1 MIDDDGLPSNAY
13 IGQPNSG
20 ASSGT
25 WRRNAHPATYC
36 HEVLHLCGLPDQY
49 CSRLFDPVT
58 GTVTTELVCT
68 TPPDPNGGSC
78 CTPSASNTRC
88 SNACSGHEHDLMAT
102 LSAEL
107 SCENIMDVLK
117 VAGFNNCPDIC
128 CNSDKTFTNP
138 ASEIYVIPGYLHF
151 GDKSTKFGAVGAG
164 MGYTTY
170 VSPSFGLSIEGGY
183 YINTEKE
190 NNFKQTSGLLNITAG
205 VNYLPG
211 KQSQTQ
217 PPLSVSIHAGA
228 GISNYSQKT
237 AVSGSSSTKNSN
249 LSFHANVGAALN
261 LNLNRSWN
269 IRLLQADYAPTF
281 FFKTTQHNFRLSAG
295 IVYKLKKR

>member
-1 MIDDDGLPSNAY
+1 
-13 IGQPNSG
+13 
-20 ASSGT
+20 
-25 WRRNAHPATYC
+25 
-36 HEVLHLCGLPDQY
+36 
-49 CSRLFDPVT
+49 
-58 GTVTTELVCT
+58 
-68 TPPDPNGGSC
+68 
-78 CTPSASNTRC
+78 
-88 SNACSGHEHDLMAT
+88 
-102 LSAEL
+102 
-107 SCENIMDVLK
+107 
-117 VAGFNNCPDIC
+117 
-128 CNSDKTFTNP
+128 
-138 ASEIYVIPGYLHF
+138 VIPGYLHF